1 MLYKYILMVLDDGD
15 IAFAA
20 GRRGVKRRGVLSS
33 RNLCATS
40 GSSCCSRGFV
50 AAAAN
55 YSHDKTGGGGVSV
68 GLR

>member
-1 MLYKYILMVLDDGD
+1 MVLDNDEGD
-15 IAFAA
+15 YDDDITLEL
-20 GRRGVKRRGVLSS
+20 GWRGVKRRGVLSS

-40 GSSCCSRGFV
+40 GSSYCSRGFA

-55 YSHDKTGGGGVSV
+55 YSHGKTDGGGVSV

>member
-1 MLYKYILMVLDDGD
+1 MVLDDDDD
-15 IAFAA
+15 ITFES
-20 GRRGVKRRGVLSS
+20 GWRGVKRRGVLSS

-40 GSSCCSRGFV
+40 GSSYCSRGF

-55 YSHDKTGGGGVSV
+55 YSHGKTGGGGVSV